1 MPISC
6 SRLDHGEIEIPVDLK
21 TMEYPNDWT
30 EAERLTAYHE
40 AGHALMAHL
49 CGQQIT
55 EVEIVGDA
63 DHAGSVESLSFTV
76 DPHDEDDAGSERDA
90 VERRLKCVLAGTVA
104 EAIVTGRSGWDE
116 SCEDLDIA
124 VRLAMPLVDDCEDV
138 VPFLEDLGSQIKDD
152 LRAHWDTIEVLVREL
167 LERKSLTGSEVRRII
182 ESEG

>member
-1 MPISC
+1 
-6 SRLDHGEIEIPVDLK
+6 
-21 TMEYPNDWT
+21 MENQTDWT

-63 DHAGSVESLSFTV
+63 DHAGSVQSLSFPA
-76 DPHDEDDAGSERDA
+76 DPHDQANAEAERDA
-90 VERRLKCVLAGTVA
+90 IERRLKCVLAGTVA
-104 EAIVTGRSGWDE
+104 EAIVMGRSGWDE

-138 VPFLEDLGSQIKDD
+138 LPYLEKLGSQIEDD
-152 LRAHWDTIEVLVREL
+152 LRGHWDTIEVLVREL
-167 LERKSLTGSEVRRII
+167 LRRKSLAGGDVRRII

>member
-1 MPISC
+1 MNPKKMK
-6 SRLDHGEIEIPVDLK
+6 EQ
-21 TMEYPNDWT
+21 T
-30 EAERLTAYHE
+30 EHIGAERLTAYHE

-55 EVEIVGDA
+55 EVEIVGDD
-63 DHAGSVESLSFTV
+63 DHAGSVQSLSFPV
-76 DPHDEDDAGSERDA
+76 DPHDEEEAGRERDA

-138 VPFLEDLGSQIKDD
+138 VPFLEDLGSQIEDD
-152 LRAHWDTIEVLVREL
+152 LRAHWDTIEVLVMEL
-167 LERKSLTGSEVRRII
+167 LQRKSLTGGDVRRII
-182 ESEG
+182 EGEV

>member
-1 MPISC
+1 
-6 SRLDHGEIEIPVDLK
+6 LDDVEIDNPMDPKKMDNHSE
-21 TMEYPNDWT
+21 WT

-63 DHAGSVESLSFTV
+63 DHAGSVQSLSFPA
-76 DPHDEDDAGSERDA
+76 DPLEQGNVEAEHDAI
-90 VERRLKCVLAGTVA
+90 ERRLKCVLAGTVA
-104 EAIVTGRSGWDE
+104 EAIVTGRTGWDE

-152 LRAHWDTIEVLVREL
+152 LRAHWDTIEVLVTEL
-167 LERKSLTGSEVRRII
+167 LQRKSLTGGEVRRII

>member
-1 MPISC
+1 MNPKKMK
-6 SRLDHGEIEIPVDLK
+6 EQ
-21 TMEYPNDWT
+21 T
-30 EAERLTAYHE
+30 EHIGAERLTAYHE

-55 EVEIVGDA
+55 EVEIVGDD
-63 DHAGSVESLSFTV
+63 DHAGSVQSLSFPV
-76 DPHDEDDAGSERDA
+76 DPHDEGETRTQRGAMK
-90 VERRLKCVLAGTVA
+90 RRLKCVLAGTVA

-167 LERKSLTGSEVRRII
+167 LERKSLTGGEVRRII